1 MSETNKTTIAA
12 DWCEKKLPELA
23 RFNKAFIKRKG
34 KGFAPVT
41 SKALYTSSLLGVV
54 RNTKVQVFGTES
66 PFIRTQYQPK
76 DSNSALSFS

>member
-34 KGFAPVT
+34 KGFAHVM
-41 SKALYTSSLLGVV
+41 KKRVHCLSLLA
-54 RNTKVQVFGTES
+54 GTA
-66 PFIRTQYQPK
+66 F
-76 DSNSALSFS
+76 